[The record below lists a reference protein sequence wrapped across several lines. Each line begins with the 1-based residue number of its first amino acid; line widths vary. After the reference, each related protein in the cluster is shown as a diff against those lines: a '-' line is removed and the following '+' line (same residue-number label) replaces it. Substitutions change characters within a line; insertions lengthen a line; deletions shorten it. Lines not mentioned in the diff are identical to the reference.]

1 MKDLIF
7 LSHRL
12 PYPPTKGD
20 KIRSFNLLK
29 HLARDY
35 RIHLGTF
42 VDDPD
47 DRRHIDDLKSLCAS
61 TCFVSI
67 SPTLSRLRSLT
78 GLATCEPLSVRFYT
92 CGRLAR
98 WVAQTLRRQRVSR
111 AFVFSS
117 PMAQYL
123 PDPPLERL
131 RCVIDFVD
139 VDSEKWRQYAEA
151 HRWAVRWLYRRE
163 ARRLLRF
170 DRWAAA
176 VSDVATFVSSE
187 EASLFQRLAP
197 EVADRVRVVENGV
210 DTDFFDPAGD
220 FPNPYQGQQQVLVF
234 TGAMDYW
241 ANVDAVRWF
250 AEEVFPRIRAQVSDC
265 TFAIVGA
272 RPTSTVCRL
281 EQRGGIIVTG
291 AVRDIRPYL
300 AHARLA
306 VAPLRIARGVQNKV
320 LEAMAMG
327 REVLATPEAAAG
339 IAIGPGRGFQIAA
352 DPGKMADLAV
362 ARLREVPAAETGAAL
377 REWVSWRYS
386 WQQNLARLE
395 CLLEGAPKAETARL
409 VHGRAA
415 LA

>member
-1 MKDLIF
+1 MKDLLF
-7 LSHRL
+7 LSHRV

-20 KIRSFNLLK
+20 KIRSYNMLK

-42 VDDPD
+42 IDDPAD
-47 DRRHIDDLKSLCAS
+47 WRHVDELRALCAS
-61 TCFVSI
+61 TCFVDLK
-67 SPTLSRLRSLT
+67 PKLSRLRSLV
-78 GLATCEPLSVRFYT
+78 GLATCEPLSVRFYNRS
-92 CGRLAR
+92 RLAH
-98 WVAQTLRRQRVSR
+98 WTAQTLRRHQVKR

-123 PDPPLERL
+123 PDPPSERL

-139 VDSEKWRQYAEA
+139 VDSEKWRQYAHV
-151 HRWAVRWLYRRE
+151 HRWPVSWLYRRE

-176 VSDVATFVSSE
+176 ISDVSTFVSRE
-187 EASLFQRLAP
+187 EANLFQRLAP
-197 EVADRVRVVENGV
+197 EVADRVQVVENGV
-210 DTDFFDPAGD
+210 DTEFFDPSSGYAD
-220 FPNPYQGQQQVLVF
+220 PYQGQQRVLVF

-241 ANVDAVRWF
+241 ANVDAVCWF
-250 AEEVFPRIRAQVSDC
+250 AREVFPQIRAQMSDC
-265 TFAIVGA
+265 MFAIVGA
-272 RPTSTVCRL
+272 RPTDGVRRL
-281 EQRGGIIVTG
+281 EQQSGVMVTG

-327 REVLATPEAAAG
+327 TEVLATPEAVEG
-339 IAIGPGRGFQIAA
+339 IAIGTGKGLQIGA
-352 DPGKMADLAV
+352 DPTELARLAV
-362 ARLREVPAAETGAAL
+362 SRFREAPAAETRAAL
-377 REWVSWRYS
+377 RDWVLRRYS
-386 WQQNLARLE
+386 WRQNLSRLE
-395 CLLEGAPKAETARL
+395 SLLEGDSPCPNAEF